1 MLSGRGDVSTPLN
14 LSRQTHC
21 SLRKTAAFR
30 SRTGASRSSGL
41 IRVGVQVQTFNSRM
55 CQLVLGAGAMSVA
68 GLKSIT
74 AKHLALSAQGA
85 GAVRALHPVLW
96 AVLTEHV
103 PQSRRAL
110 LVPDFA
116 RLMQVQLA
124 QCFRLHSTLL
134 CCADHADTRT
144 SSSARC
150 LTVRPQTCLTW
161 VLDPWYDIRER
172 PKWST
177 GRDGAPQ

>member
-1 MLSGRGDVSTPLN
+1 M
-14 LSRQTHC
+14 
-21 SLRKTAAFR
+21 
-30 SRTGASRSSGL
+30 
-41 IRVGVQVQTFNSRM
+41 QTFNSRM

-96 AVLTEHV
+96 PVLTEHV

-116 RLMQVQLA
+116 RLMQVRLA
-124 QCFRLHSTLL
+124 ANFLASHHCF
-134 CCADHADTRT
+134 CCADHHM
-144 SSSARC
+144 
-150 LTVRPQTCLTW
+150 LQ
-161 VLDPWYDIRER
+161 VLV
-172 PKWST
+172 
-177 GRDGAPQ
+177 APP

>member
-1 MLSGRGDVSTPLN
+1 
-14 LSRQTHC
+14 
-21 SLRKTAAFR
+21 
-30 SRTGASRSSGL
+30 
-41 IRVGVQVQTFNSRM
+41 M

-116 RLMQVQLA
+116 RLMQVGLNCGFQNFAKLN
-124 QCFRLHSTLL
+124 CVV
-134 CCADHADTRT
+134 
-144 SSSARC
+144 
-150 LTVRPQTCLTW
+150 LTITPL
-161 VLDPWYDIRER
+161 
-172 PKWST
+172 
-177 GRDGAPQ
+177 